1 MVARHPSQER
11 EGQPKPGRP
20 ARGAGGRGRH
30 QGGGM
35 TPAGRRL
42 TAALREVLADIRGE
56 KPLPAAVPARLDVK
70 AVRRKTGLTR
80 RA

>member
-1 MVARHPSQER
+1 
-11 EGQPKPGRP
+11 
-20 ARGAGGRGRH
+20 
-30 QGGGM
+30 M

-42 TAALREVLADIRGE
+42 TAALKEVLADVRGE

-70 AVRRKTGLTR
+70 AVRRKTHLTR